1 MLFVSLM
8 MAYVLAASAQQLPA
22 SSWTNPYFFYHYNAP
37 LAMAPQQKPSPYQMT
52 GNQNVFSNHDDHSFE
67 NTLGSHVVML
77 STCLRELKSIK
88 VFSKTKFVTSIYIKY
103 FH

>member
-22 SSWTNPYFFYHYNAP
+22 SSWTNPYFYYHYNAP
-37 LAMAPQQKPSPYQMT
+37 LAMAPQKLSPYQMT

-77 STCLRELKSIK
+77 STCLRELKSK
-88 VFSKTKFVTSIYIKY
+88 SQQL
-103 FH
+103 

>member
-22 SSWTNPYFFYHYNAP
+22 SSWTNPYFYYHYNAP
-37 LAMAPQQKPSPYQMT
+37 LAMAPQKLSPYQMT
-52 GNQNVFSNHDDHSFE
+52 GNQNVFSNHDDQSLE

-77 STCLRELKSIK
+77 STCLRELKSK
-88 VFSKTKFVTSIYIKY
+88 SQQL
-103 FH
+103 